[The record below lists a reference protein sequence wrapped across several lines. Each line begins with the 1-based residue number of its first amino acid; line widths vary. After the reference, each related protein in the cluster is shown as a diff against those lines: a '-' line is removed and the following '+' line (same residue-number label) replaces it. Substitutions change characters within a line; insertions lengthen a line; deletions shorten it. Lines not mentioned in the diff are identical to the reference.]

1 MITGIDHI
9 VLLAHDIEQ
18 ATQIYETLLG
28 VRPAW
33 QTSGDGVA
41 TTIFTLTNT
50 SLEIMAPS
58 GGGTTAAR
66 VKARLDADG
75 EGLASLCFRV
85 SNIELYRKRLEQSG
99 LAPEGVA
106 ASGST
111 NMMDGASISWQRTR
125 TNVDAAHGVR
135 LFFLEPNSERPTSI
149 PVVDASV
156 AALDRVVI
164 VSSNAERAIALYGD
178 SLGLN
183 TQKADVDPQHLNF
196 QCGDCAIAIAL
207 RANGEPD
214 DADQLSELVWRVED
228 IEATHRRLT
237 AAGLDV
243 MSIRNAR
250 QPGTRAF
257 AVNTGTLGVKTQ
269 IIQPSS

>member
-18 ATQIYETLLG
+18 AAQIYETLLG

-41 TTIFTLTNT
+41 TTIFTLPNT

-106 ASGST
+106 ASSSI

-125 TNVDAAHGVR
+125 TNVNSAHGVR

-149 PVVDASV
+149 PVADASV

-183 TQKADVDPQHLNF
+183 TQKVDVDPQHLDF
-196 QCGDCAIAIAL
+196 QCGDCGIAIVL
-207 RANGEPD
+207 RTNGEPD
-214 DADQLSELVWRVED
+214 DADQLFELVWRVED
-228 IEATHRRLT
+228 IEAAHRRLT